1 MNQGELGPDTGSH
14 RSLWSWRRY
23 TGEIVHLP
31 ELLLCPQLPIQA
43 RARGKERMWW
53 PGFPLGGMLTGP
65 DCSTLWPRSVLP
77 SSQAGGARGVGS
89 QEPHIEKQLGEGP
102 LRSRLSLH
110 GSVFTLDVRRAGGR
124 QAARLQTL
132 LLQGTGAVPHAPS
145 PPSLQCRTGSPHWEP
160 GTGKE
165 TCSIPGPAPC

>member
-1 MNQGELGPDTGSH
+1 MYFVTSKRVINLDVLCESRRTGTRYRLTQKPVELEEVYWRNCPLARTTSLSSAPHPGQSQGQGEDVMARLPS
-14 RSLWSWRRY
+14 RRDA
-23 TGEIVHLP
+23 HSS
-31 ELLLCPQLPIQA
+31 
-43 RARGKERMWW
+43 
-53 PGFPLGGMLTGP
+53 

-145 PPSLQCRTGSPHWEP
+145 PPSLQCRTGSPH
-160 GTGKE
+160 
-165 TCSIPGPAPC
+165 